1 MDREV
6 EIRLFGAFRQTGL
19 EDPLRV
25 SIPEHADVAALR
37 RATGERLEQFPNA
50 RALLASSAFATA
62 TQVLG
67 EHDPVP
73 RGQLSILPP
82 VCGG

>member
-1 MDREV
+1 MEREV

-25 SIPEHADVAALR
+25 SIPENADVAALR
-37 RATGERLEQFPNA
+37 RATGERLEQLPNA
-50 RALLASSAFATA
+50 RALLASSAFATDA
-62 TQVLG
+62 QVLS

-73 RGQLSILPP
+73 EEELSILPP